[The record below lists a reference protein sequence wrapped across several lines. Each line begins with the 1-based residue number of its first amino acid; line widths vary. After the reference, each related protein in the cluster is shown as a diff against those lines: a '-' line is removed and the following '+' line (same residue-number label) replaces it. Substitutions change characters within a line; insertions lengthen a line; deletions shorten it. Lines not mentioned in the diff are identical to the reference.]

1 VLDEERFED
10 TFLKCLICREN
21 YDDGEKVIL
30 GQLMCP
36 EMNRKMKDS
45 PLVMEKSWF
54 NVSGEIT
61 RLLGNPVARLLVNVF
76 VLILRKR
83 NSCI

>member
-1 VLDEERFED
+1 VVPYEALESRKRNLVLDEERFED

-36 EMNRKMKDS
+36 EMNGKMKDS

-54 NVSGEIT
+54 NV
-61 RLLGNPVARLLVNVF
+61 
-76 VLILRKR
+76 
-83 NSCI
+83 